1 MVEEYPVEREGMG
14 MSMDHALPGIVV
26 TGASGFVGRHVLEA
40 AAGRFRV
47 FCLARR
53 SRFEA
58 GIPEGENLRWTQV
71 DVANRDA
78 LLEVS
83 QCIERNGG
91 ADYVLH
97 LAGYYDF
104 TYDDHPEYTRT
115 NVEGTRNVL
124 ELADVLGARHFIF
137 ASSLAACP
145 FPRDGETITEDTPP
159 DANFPYARSKREA
172 EELIRDHDALSVR
185 SIVRCAALYSDWCEY
200 PPVYEFLRTWSSGRW
215 NARLLGGRG
224 KSAVP
229 YLHIRDLLSLF
240 FRLIEA
246 TEHLP
251 PCAVYNASPNHST
264 SHEEMYHAAV
274 RFLTGRPAKPLH
286 VPRLLAWPGVAVR
299 QFVLGL
305 LGKPPFERTWMLRYI
320 DRDLRVDA
328 RRTEQVLG
336 WKSSPR
342 YDLSRRLLILIDNK
356 KSHPE
361 AWSQLNEAALL
372 RAASRPNL
380 ALYERL
386 LHQRE
391 TLIDRIYED
400 IRMAQLAYQE
410 IDYRTINEGPLRAYV
425 SLFYE
430 VLITTIRTHDR
441 AVLRSHA
448 RVLAYHRY
456 RQKFKSHQVCEAM
469 STFGRQMRAALEQDP
484 ELAVTD
490 ELLHDELDLS
500 IRLACDEVEEVYD
513 TLRERR
519 DDGAGIPASA
529 DLFSN
534 SSEMMRLVDELHD
547 ICRDGWEIKHLLGKS
562 PPAKHGPGGS

>member
-1 MVEEYPVEREGMG
+1 
-14 MSMDHALPGIVV
+14 MDHTLPGIVV

-40 AAGRFRV
+40 AADRFRL

-58 GIPEGENLRWTQV
+58 GIPAGDNLRWSQV

-78 LLEVS
+78 LAEVS
-83 QCIERNGG
+83 CCIERNGG
-91 ADYVLH
+91 ASYVLH

-104 TYDDHPEYTRT
+104 TYEDHPEYRRT

-124 ELADVLGARHFIF
+124 EFADALGARHFIF

-159 DANFPYARSKREA
+159 DADFPYARSKREA
-172 EELIRDHDALSVR
+172 EVLIRNHDSACVR

-224 KSAVP
+224 RSAVP
-229 YLHIRDLLSLF
+229 YLHIRDLLPLF
-240 FRLIEA
+240 FRLIEE
-246 TEHLP
+246 TERLP
-251 PCAVYNASPNHST
+251 RCAVYNASPNHTT
-264 SHEEMYHAAV
+264 SHDAIYRAAV
-274 RFLTGRPAKPLH
+274 KFLTGKSARPLH

-299 QFVLGL
+299 QSVLGFF
-305 LGKPPFERTWMLRYI
+305 GKTPFERTWMMRYI

-328 RRTEQVLG
+328 KRTEQVLQ

-342 YDLSRRLLILIDNK
+342 YDLSRRLLILIDNM

-361 AWSQLNEAALL
+361 AWRQLNEAALL
-372 RAASRPNL
+372 RPASRPNL

-386 LHQRE
+386 HRMRE
-391 TLIDRIYED
+391 TLIERIYED
-400 IRMAQLAYQE
+400 IRLTQMADQE
-410 IDYRTINEGPLRAYV
+410 FDYRTLNEGQLRAYV

-430 VLITTIRTHDR
+430 VLITTIRTRDR
-441 AVLRSHA
+441 AVLRSYA
-448 RVLAYHRY
+448 RLLAYQRY
-456 RQKFKSHQVCEAM
+456 RQKFKPCQVCEAM
-469 STFGRQMRAALEQDP
+469 STFGRQIYAALEQETDP
-484 ELAVTD
+484 VVTD
-490 ELLHDELDLS
+490 ELLHDELDLC
-500 IRLACDEVEEVYD
+500 IQLACDEVEEVYD

-519 DDGAGIPASA
+519 DEGAGVPPSA
-529 DLFSN
+529 DLLTDSA
-534 SSEMMRLVDELHD
+534 EILRLVDELHD
-547 ICRDGWEIKHLLGKS
+547 ICRDGWEIKQLLGKS
-562 PPAKHGPGGS
+562 HAKCGVGGL